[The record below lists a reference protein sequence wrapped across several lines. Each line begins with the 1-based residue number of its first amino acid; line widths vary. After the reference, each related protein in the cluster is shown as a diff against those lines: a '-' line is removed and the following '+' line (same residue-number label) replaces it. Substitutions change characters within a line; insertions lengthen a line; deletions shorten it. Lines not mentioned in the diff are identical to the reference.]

1 MAMFFDPFQELDRLT
16 GALYRRAA
24 TGVAMPVDLYREGDH
39 FVLNAD
45 LPGVDPGSVDV
56 SVDGQTLTLRAE
68 RTVRGGEGVEWLTR
82 ERPDASFVRQFT
94 LGDGIDADSISA
106 HYTNGVLSVV
116 IPVAEQAKPRRIA
129 IGTGQAAK
137 GGQHSVEAGS
147 TEERQAQ
154 PVERGRAEA

>member
-24 TGVAMPVDLYREGDH
+24 SGMAMPVDLYREGDH

-56 SVDGQTLTLRAE
+56 SVDGQTLTLRAQ
-68 RTVRGGEGVEWLTR
+68 RTVRGLEGVEWLTR

-116 IPVAEQAKPRRIA
+116 IPVAEQAKPRKIQIA
-129 IGTGQAAK
+129 TGQT
-137 GGQHSVEAGS
+137 GQRSVEAGS
-147 TEERQAQ
+147 GSQEERQAQ
-154 PVERGRAEA
+154 PAQQSGQAGA

>member
-24 TGVAMPVDLYREGDH
+24 SGLAMPVDLYREGDH

-68 RTVRGGEGVEWLTR
+68 RTLRGMEGVEWLTR
-82 ERPDASFVRQFT
+82 ERPDAAFVRQFT
-94 LGDGIDADSISA
+94 LGDGIDANGISA

-116 IPVAEQAKPRRIA
+116 IPVAEQAKPRKIA
-129 IGTGQAAK
+129 VGTGQAAS
-137 GGQHSVEAGS
+137 GQRSVEAGS
-147 TEERQAQ
+147 QGERHAQ
-154 PVERGRAEA
+154 PIEQSGQAGA